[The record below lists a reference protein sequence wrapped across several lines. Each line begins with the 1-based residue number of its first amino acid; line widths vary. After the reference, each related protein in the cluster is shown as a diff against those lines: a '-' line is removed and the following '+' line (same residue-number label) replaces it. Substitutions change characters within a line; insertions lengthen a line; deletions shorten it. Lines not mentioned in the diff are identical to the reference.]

1 MAVIIYPQ
9 MSVPPVCH
17 NWPSYLHSDVC
28 SPVPPKCNPPSAP
41 PPARILG
48 YSIIRIILQCSLKDM
63 KQSIIRRQSCRT
75 YFNSCFQPVC
85 TLYIPQV
92 KMSNLCLICQI
103 IKLKKKFKMGC
114 AAPLK
119 GAKHHCLLQGLDLRP
134 TGGRSKKLVYIKLIV
149 FEFVFPNFL
158 FPTGCTFTVQTGIKG
173 ERDGHGRR
181 GQTGTS
187 REG

>member
-1 MAVIIYPQ
+1 MVRALTLFKCIILQCSLNGRHNLPSDVCPPCPSQMAVIIYPQ

-28 SPVPPKCNPPSAP
+28 SPVPPKCTPPSAP

-103 IKLKKKFKMGC
+103 IKLKKK
-114 AAPLK
+114 
-119 GAKHHCLLQGLDLRP
+119 
-134 TGGRSKKLVYIKLIV
+134 I
-149 FEFVFPNFL
+149 
-158 FPTGCTFTVQTGIKG
+158 
-173 ERDGHGRR
+173 
-181 GQTGTS
+181 
-187 REG
+187 